1 MTRGEFWNSRAHSMY
16 SWSFLLDLRTRRSKS
31 GRRVLCSLFTL
42 CFVFVVYVVHWQR
55 QCQSRCFDVGLNVEE
70 KALLLNTLDTLTR
83 EFNTAKIPFFLFAG
97 SLLGSWRHHGIVP
110 WDDEVDLVVPEEL
123 KENVRGILRAL
134 EPRYLL
140 NEDRKVRWKFYSHLA
155 RPATEPKNGAFP
167 FVDIRFFSVNDTHLW
182 LGAAHDRPEPM
193 YRKNLIFPLTLRPFE
208 DRELPTPGDTEATLA
223 VMLPEDPDVC
233 RTSSSSWS
241 GHREDSGER
250 LVCACGPVACIQ
262 LHDRFPFVVRR
273 PLDNV
278 GCQETL
284 MVNMT
289 VLSWVTRR
297 GQLRC

>member
-42 CFVFVVYVVHWQR
+42 CFVFVVYVVHWQC

-241 GHREDSGER
+241 GHREDSGAR